1 MNETRQQAERARK
14 AFLKLATG
22 VDRTAILKDLAT
34 ALREN
39 AASIFEANQKDL
51 AEAKAAGIAEP
62 LYKRLILNEPK
73 FRDVITGIEQIAA
86 MEDPVGR
93 VVQETQLDEELI
105 LKKVQTPIGVLA
117 MIYESRPDAG
127 PQIAALSIRTG
138 NAVLLKGGR
147 EAKHTN
153 LAIGEVIRAVLDKY
167 GVRDVV
173 QLVSTR
179 EEIAELLNMDDLI
192 NLVIPRGS
200 NEMVRTIQRS
210 TKIPVLGHAD
220 GICHVYIDEFAD
232 PDKAA
237 RIAVDSKAQYPA
249 VCNSAETLLVHAKFP
264 AREKVLDALRSAGV
278 ELRDS
283 GFGSEYLDLIMNVKI
298 VNSLDEAI
306 DHIHRYG
313 SSHTDTIVTQN
324 GERARRF
331 LNEVDSAGVF
341 WNASTRFA
349 DGFRY
354 GFGAEV
360 GVSTNKTHAR
370 GPVGVEGLMIYKYQ
384 LIGNGHVVATYTGEN
399 ARPFC
404 TESCRSRGFLATF
417 RASAQHHYHSLASHL
432 LFLRQRLP
440 HVRHALLHF
449 LDRGS
454 RTSMFI
460 FDQRPNRILFFLK
473 QQQHLLDRC
482 IALAPR
488 YIRTLIFLSIFQVQ
502 MRDLVVIVPNEL
514 DRIEIRR
521 REMSDVQIDF
531 ERLRH
536 CERFGK
542 TLGSSEFIRIL
553 NVGMA
558 VHRDIHLVLLREGDK
573 AFRNAQL
580 S

>member
-14 AFLKLATG
+14 AFLKLAAG

-73 FRDVITGIEQIAA
+73 LRDVITGIEQIAA

-147 EAKHTN
+147 EARHTN
-153 LAIGEVIRAVLDKY
+153 LAIGDVIRAVLKKY
-167 GVRDVV
+167 GVRDAV

-232 PDKAA
+232 PDKAT
-237 RIAVDSKAQYPA
+237 RITVDSKAQYPA
-249 VCNSAETLLVHAKFP
+249 VCNAAETLLVHAKFP
-264 AREKVLDALRSAGV
+264 AREKVFDALRSAGV

-306 DHIHRYG
+306 DHIHQYG
-313 SSHTDTIVTQN
+313 SAHTDTIVTQN

-384 LIGNGHVVATYTGEN
+384 LVGNGHVVATYTGES
-399 ARPFC
+399 ARPF
-404 TESCRSRGFLATF
+404 
-417 RASAQHHYHSLASHL
+417 
-432 LFLRQRLP
+432 
-440 HVRHALLHF
+440 LHRK
-449 LDRGS
+449 L
-454 RTSMFI
+454 
-460 FDQRPNRILFFLK
+460 
-473 QQQHLLDRC
+473 
-482 IALAPR
+482 
-488 YIRTLIFLSIFQVQ
+488 
-502 MRDLVVIVPNEL
+502 
-514 DRIEIRR
+514 
-521 REMSDVQIDF
+521 
-531 ERLRH
+531 
-536 CERFGK
+536 
-542 TLGSSEFIRIL
+542 
-553 NVGMA
+553 
-558 VHRDIHLVLLREGDK
+558 
-573 AFRNAQL
+573 
-580 S
+580 